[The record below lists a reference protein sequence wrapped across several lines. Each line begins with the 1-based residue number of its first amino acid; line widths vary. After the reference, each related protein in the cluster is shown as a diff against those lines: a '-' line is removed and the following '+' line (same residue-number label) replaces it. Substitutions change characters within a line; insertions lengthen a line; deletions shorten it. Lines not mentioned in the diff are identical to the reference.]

1 MLTMAAVVS
10 VSLIYIGLLF
20 AVAYWGDKRAVDG
33 RDFTNNPYAYALSLA
48 VYCTAWTFYGSV
60 GRAVEGGPGFLTI
73 YIGPTLTAIL
83 GWVVIRKILRIS
95 RIHRITSIADFIA
108 SRYGKSVV
116 LGGVVAVI
124 AVLGIVP
131 YISLQLK
138 AISSSFRI
146 LGTFSEPAA
155 GHGAG
160 GFNVLEDTTF
170 YIAIILAAFA
180 ILFGTRK
187 PEATERHA
195 GLVAAIAFESIVKLL
210 AFMAVGIFVTYGL
223 FNGFGHLFE
232 QALDHPSLSHLFT
245 LPDRPGAFMDW
256 AFYIVL
262 SMMAVLLLPR
272 QFQMTIVE
280 NASEAHLKKA
290 MWLFPLY
297 LLIINI
303 FVLPV
308 ACGGILLLDSTDAD
322 MFVLMLPM
330 AHGQQV
336 LTLLVFI
343 GGISAATGMIVVE
356 TIALSTMVS
365 HNLVMPVLL
374 KIDSLQFA
382 KRRDLSSWLKAIR
395 HGSIALLLLM
405 GYLYLHLTAELYP
418 LVSIGLISFAA
429 VTQFA
434 PAVLGGIFWKDGTKA
449 GALWGLICGFLVW
462 GYTLVL
468 PSLVEAGLFS
478 GAIHTQGPF
487 GLHWLR
493 PTALFGL
500 SDVDPV
506 THGVFWSL
514 LVNAGGYVAGSLFTQ
529 QSALEHTQANLFVD
543 IFRFSG
549 QTEEALFWRGTAL
562 VPDLRSLLE
571 RFLGK
576 DRTDE
581 AIRRFALD
589 RNLEINPLLTAEPA
603 FVTYV
608 EKLLAGTIG
617 SASAR
622 ILMASVVKEE
632 PLGISEVMGILDET
646 RRVIIYS
653 HELERATADLQAA
666 NERLRELDRLKD
678 DFLSTVSHE
687 LRTPLTAIR
696 SLAEILSEYPETD
709 TAEKQQFLTIMIE
722 EIQRLSRLI
731 NKILDFQKIES
742 DGMQWRREPVDVR
755 RVIEDAVAATSQLV
769 SAKNIRLER
778 YLSPTSPPVIGDR
791 DQLIQAM
798 ENLISNA
805 VKFCPASNG
814 LITIYLIP
822 NDNFLRISVRDNGI
836 GIDTK
841 DQAIIFEQFRQVI
854 PRGRGRPPGSGLGL
868 AITKRIIEAHGGEI
882 SVSSQAGEG
891 ATFSFTIPIPGS
903 AGAVD
908 EAAYGQ

>member
-1 MLTMAAVVS
+1 
-10 VSLIYIGLLF
+10 
-20 AVAYWGDKRAVDG
+20 
-33 RDFTNNPYAYALSLA
+33 
-48 VYCTAWTFYGSV
+48 
-60 GRAVEGGPGFLTI
+60 
-73 YIGPTLTAIL
+73 
-83 GWVVIRKILRIS
+83 
-95 RIHRITSIADFIA
+95 
-108 SRYGKSVV
+108 
-116 LGGVVAVI
+116 
-124 AVLGIVP
+124 
-131 YISLQLK
+131 
-138 AISSSFRI
+138 
-146 LGTFSEPAA
+146 
-155 GHGAG
+155 
-160 GFNVLEDTTF
+160 
-170 YIAIILAAFA
+170 
-180 ILFGTRK
+180 
-187 PEATERHA
+187 
-195 GLVAAIAFESIVKLL
+195 
-210 AFMAVGIFVTYGL
+210 
-223 FNGFGHLFE
+223 
-232 QALDHPSLSHLFT
+232 
-245 LPDRPGAFMDW
+245 
-256 AFYIVL
+256 
-262 SMMAVLLLPR
+262 
-272 QFQMTIVE
+272 
-280 NASEAHLKKA
+280 
-290 MWLFPLY
+290 
-297 LLIINI
+297 
-303 FVLPV
+303 
-308 ACGGILLLDSTDAD
+308 
-322 MFVLMLPM
+322 
-330 AHGQQV
+330 
-336 LTLLVFI
+336 
-343 GGISAATGMIVVE
+343 
-356 TIALSTMVS
+356 
-365 HNLVMPVLL
+365 
-374 KIDSLQFA
+374 
-382 KRRDLSSWLKAIR
+382 
-395 HGSIALLLLM
+395 
-405 GYLYLHLTAELYP
+405 
-418 LVSIGLISFAA
+418 
-429 VTQFA
+429 
-434 PAVLGGIFWKDGTKA
+434 
-449 GALWGLICGFLVW
+449 
-462 GYTLVL
+462 
-468 PSLVEAGLFS
+468 
-478 GAIHTQGPF
+478 
-487 GLHWLR
+487 LR

-514 LVNAGGYVAGSLFTQ
+514 LVNASGYVAGSLFTQ

-589 RNLEINPLLTAEPA
+589 RNLEINPFLTAEPA

-653 HELERATADLQAA
+653 QELERATADLQAA

-696 SLAEILSEYPETD
+696 SLAEILSDYPETD
-709 TAEKQQFLTIMIE
+709 NAEKQQFLTIMIE

-755 RVIEDAVAATSQLV
+755 RVIEDAVAATSQLI

-778 YLSPTSPPVIGDR
+778 YLAPTSPPIIGDR

-822 NDNFLRISVRDNGI
+822 NDSFLRISVRDNGI
-836 GIDTK
+836 GIDPK
-841 DQAIIFEQFRQVI
+841 DQAIIFEQFRQVV

-903 AGAVD
+903 AGAD
-908 EAAYGQ
+908 DGAASGR